1 MRRPPEQEA
10 KMANMTERTW
20 SQEQNDIFAWFA
32 KQDCCNILEGPVFVD
47 MHGHLEVI
55 ARAGTGK
62 TTTIIEGVKRAPEQD
77 VLVCAFSKI
86 IADELTLR
94 IAGRKGAVAKTLHSV
109 GFACIR
115 AYRDRLRLNPNANEL
130 PRADGLALRVC
141 GKTAPDEIVRMVSKL
156 LTKGREIAPHAN
168 KLGDLTSIAITFECE
183 PDEAWENAGFGM
195 VYVETKAL
203 EAMELAADVKSGDL
217 IDFSDMIFLPV
228 RNAWLTKQYD
238 LVVVDEAQDMTN
250 AQLEVALG
258 VLRKGGRVCIVG
270 DDRQAIFGFRGAD
283 SGSLA
288 RLADE
293 LSASIL
299 KLATTYRC
307 GKSIVGVAQGYVPD
321 FKADENNTDGEVLAI
336 LMNQLVPMA
345 GPGDFILSRTNA
357 PLVATAMK
365 LLRSGKRAR
374 VAGRDI
380 GKGLV
385 SLVRKL
391 KGRSVPDLLAKIERW
406 SNREIARH
414 DAILAQA
421 TNGRRTAIQAKI
433 EAISDQALML
443 TELADGAK
451 SVDEVTARVE
461 SLFASD
467 GAVAGTVTCSSVHR
481 SKGLEA
487 NRVFILRDTL
497 RSGNNEEENIAYVA
511 ITRAKQSL
519 VWVDRDND

>member
-1 MRRPPEQEA
+1 
-10 KMANMTERTW
+10 MANMIDSSTNW

-32 KQDCCNILEGPVFVD
+32 KLPICDIITGPVFVD
-47 MHGHLEVI
+47 ADGNLEVI

-62 TTTIIEGVKRAPEQD
+62 TTTIIEGVRRAPEQD

-86 IADELTLR
+86 IADELTTR

-109 GFACIR
+109 GFSCIR
-115 AYRDRLRLNPNANEL
+115 AFRDRLRLNAVQNEL
-130 PRADGLALRVC
+130 PRDLGLALRAC
-141 GKTAPDEIVRMVSKL
+141 GKNAPDEIVRVVAKL
-156 LTKGREIAPHAN
+156 MTKGREIAPHAT
-168 KLGDLTSIAITFECE
+168 KLGDLSAIAIAFDCE
-183 PDEAWENAGFGM
+183 PDEAWENAGYGM
-195 VYVETKAL
+195 KFVETKAL
-203 EAMELAADVKSGDL
+203 EAMEFAADVKSGDL

-228 RNAWLTKQYD
+228 RNGWLTKQYD

-288 RLADE
+288 RLASE
-293 LSASIL
+293 LDASIL

-307 GKSIVGVAQGYVPD
+307 GKNIVNVAQGYVPD
-321 FKADENNTDGEVLAI
+321 FLAADINADGEVLNA
-336 LMNQLVPMA
+336 LMSQLVGLA

-406 SNREIARH
+406 ANREVARH
-414 DAILAQA
+414 AAVLAEA
-421 TNGRRTAIQAKI
+421 TNGRHAAIQGKI
-433 EAISDQALML
+433 EAITDQASML
-443 TELADGAK
+443 TELTDGAK
-451 SVDEVTARVE
+451 SVDEVTTRVE
-461 SLFASD
+461 ALFASD
-467 GAVAGTVTCSSVHR
+467 GAVTGTVTCSSVHR

-497 RSGNNEEENIAYVA
+497 RGGTIEEENIAYVA
-511 ITRAKQSL
+511 VTRAKQSL
-519 VWVDRDND
+519 VWVDNDRD